1 MGTVKYIIEVPDRV
15 LQIIG
20 SSRGS
25 REEERETTEELVAK
39 ALTLNEYNENVYF
52 KEGEVKVSKC
62 PVDL

>member
-52 KEGEVKVSKC
+52 QEGKVKVSKC
-62 PVDL
+62 PQAS